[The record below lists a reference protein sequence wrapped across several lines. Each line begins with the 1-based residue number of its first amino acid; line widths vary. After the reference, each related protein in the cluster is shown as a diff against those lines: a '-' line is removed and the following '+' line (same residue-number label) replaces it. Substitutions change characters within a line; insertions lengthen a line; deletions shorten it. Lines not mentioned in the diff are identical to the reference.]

1 MLSSLRRCLL
11 PLTLRS
17 PWPSRF
23 LSRFCG
29 CRRLGAVIA
38 GAWAAQKG
46 IALLR
51 ARSWLT
57 QAPTRC
63 VLKVMD
69 SPLKAAGLGGIVS
82 QAKPKDVSPEQLAEE
97 ERVRRAKYTEPEVED
112 ADSMPES
119 LPARPMLL
127 SASLGGSA
135 FDGQVVGHV
144 TTGSGNSRHVQ
155 QLEGSDVARGA
166 GLEGDEGDASGD
178 EQGEKGLLKP
188 RRKFTHTRFPLALA
202 SGRQGLNTHGRHP
215 DVDVNGPEVSR
226 PHLLVASTAMAG
238 AEGTAGEQEDS
249 AENSE
254 AGDTSVGPVKA
265 EQVKLTHAKRLIKA
279 KEGIVPLSV
288 PDPALEE
295 GDVKQAEHGKTCKAP
310 SVEMVESSH
319 VESIDVLAVAAA
331 ESVLEASAKAAV
343 LLRAVAAG
351 ILHLR
356 PRLVFPSRSFPFG
369 LDEPCSLGL

>member
-1 MLSSLRRCLL
+1 
-11 PLTLRS
+11 
-17 PWPSRF
+17 
-23 LSRFCG
+23 
-29 CRRLGAVIA
+29 
-38 GAWAAQKG
+38 
-46 IALLR
+46 
-51 ARSWLT
+51 
-57 QAPTRC
+57 
-63 VLKVMD
+63 MD

-82 QAKPKDVSPEQLAEE
+82 QAKPKDVRPEQLAEE

-135 FDGQVVGHV
+135 FDGQAVGHV
-144 TTGSGNSRHVQ
+144 TTGSGNSRHGQ

-166 GLEGDEGDASGD
+166 GLEVDEGDASGD

-215 DVDVNGPEVSR
+215 HVDVNGPEVSR

-238 AEGTAGEQEDS
+238 AEGTAGEEEDS
-249 AENSE
+249 AESE

-265 EQVKLTHAKRLIKA
+265 EQAKLTHTKRLIKA
-279 KEGIVPLSV
+279 KEDIVTLSV

-295 GDVKQAEHGKTCKAP
+295 GGVKQAEHGKTSKAP
-310 SVEMVESSH
+310 GVEMTESSH
-319 VESIDVLAVAAA
+319 VESINVLAVAAA

-356 PRLVFPSRSFPFG
+356 PRLVFPSGSFHCG
-369 LDEPCSLGL
+369 LDGPCSLGL

>member
-1 MLSSLRRCLL
+1 
-11 PLTLRS
+11 
-17 PWPSRF
+17 
-23 LSRFCG
+23 
-29 CRRLGAVIA
+29 
-38 GAWAAQKG
+38 
-46 IALLR
+46 
-51 ARSWLT
+51 
-57 QAPTRC
+57 
-63 VLKVMD
+63 MD

-82 QAKPKDVSPEQLAEE
+82 QAKPKDVRPEQLAEE

-144 TTGSGNSRHVQ
+144 TPGSGDSRHGQ
-155 QLEGSDVARGA
+155 QLEGSDVACGA
-166 GLEGDEGDASGD
+166 GLEVDEGDASGD

-202 SGRQGLNTHGRHP
+202 SGRQGLNTHGKHP

-238 AEGTAGEQEDS
+238 AEGTAGEEEDS
-249 AENSE
+249 AESE

-265 EQVKLTHAKRLIKA
+265 EQAKLTHTKRLIKA
-279 KEGIVPLSV
+279 KEDIVPLSV

-295 GDVKQAEHGKTCKAP
+295 GGVKQAEHGKTSKAP
-310 SVEMVESSH
+310 GVEMTESSH
-319 VESIDVLAVAAA
+319 VESINVLAVAAA

-356 PRLVFPSRSFPFG
+356 PRLVFPSGSFHCG